1 MTSGLQAGAERDAGD
16 AGKRGAGPRERDAED
31 AGKRELQLAVRGM
44 HCAACV
50 GSVEK
55 ALGSVDGVTEAR
67 VNLVEEVARVAARA
81 GVEAA
86 RLVEAVDAAGYEAV
100 VLTGTDDALAAA
112 RARDERRDADSA
124 RFMAKFR
131 LGAALGAPVVV
142 VGHWEMIPGLPPMEG
157 RVLLAAWWFSGLVAL
172 PILFYV
178 GGGFFAGAWAAW
190 KRRTADMN
198 TLVALGTS
206 AAWAYSTAAVLAPG
220 LFPGGAARP
229 FYEAVAVVIAL
240 VVLGQAMEA
249 RAKGRTARALRALF
263 DLAPETAD
271 RVTSDGRTENVP
283 VASLQPGDR
292 VRVRPG
298 GRVPVDGRVVSG
310 ESEVDESMLTGESVP
325 VAKFA
330 GGTVTGGTVNGT
342 GAMVVEAARVGAET
356 VLARIVDTVALTQ
369 AAKPPVQRTVDKVA
383 AWFVPAVLVVAA
395 GTFAAWW
402 LVGPEP
408 KLAFAST
415 TAVAV
420 LVIACPCAL
429 GLATP
434 ISVMIAVG
442 QAARHGVL
450 IRNGDAL
457 QRARKVDTVVLDKTG
472 TLTTNDLE
480 VTFAAEAGARERKGT
495 GGTTGD
501 ATGDA
506 SFVEAAGAVAAA
518 SEHPAARAVARYA
531 ARSGASPKETLHF
544 AAHPGRGAS
553 GVVEG
558 RRVLLGS
565 PSFLAEAGVSTEP
578 LDAALGQ
585 IAERGETPVA
595 VAVNGAAAGVF
606 GAAGVLRDG
615 AADAVGRL
623 AAVGV
628 EPVMLTGDTEESAAQ
643 VARATGI
650 RRVRARLSPEE
661 KRREVRA
668 LQRQGRVVAMVGDGI
683 NDAPALAAADVGI
696 AMGSG
701 AEAAVRTGDVAL
713 LGDSLRGVETLLRI
727 SRAAQRNIAQNLAG
741 AFAYNVAGIPVAA
754 GVLYPSAGLLL
765 SPMIAG
771 AAMAFS
777 SVTVVANANRLRR
790 RLG

>member
-1 MTSGLQAGAERDAGD
+1 MTTER
-16 AGKRGAGPRERDAED
+16 EF
-31 AGKRELQLAVRGM
+31 QLAVRGM

-50 GSVEK
+50 ASVEK
-55 ALGSVDGVTEAR
+55 ALASVDGVTDAR
-67 VNLVEEVARVAARA
+67 VSLIEEVARARA
-81 GVEAA
+81 GAGLDAA
-86 RLVEAVDAAGYEAV
+86 QLVEAVAEAGYEAAP
-100 VLTGTDDALAAA
+100 LAGADDALAAA

-124 RFMAKFR
+124 RLMAKFR
-131 LGAALGAPVVV
+131 LGAALGAPVVLL
-142 VGHWEMIPGLPPMEG
+142 GHWEMIPGLPPLEG
-157 RVLLAAWWFSGLVAL
+157 RALQAAWWFSGLAAL
-172 PILFYV
+172 PILTYV
-178 GGGFFAGAWAAW
+178 GGGFFSGAWAAL
-190 KRRTADMN
+190 KRRTSDMN

-220 LFPGGAARP
+220 LFPEGSARP
-229 FYEAVAVVIAL
+229 FYEAVAVVITL
-240 VVLGQAMEA
+240 VVLGQAIEA

-263 DLAPETAD
+263 DLAPETAA
-271 RVTSDGRTENVP
+271 RATPDGRTETVP

-310 ESEVDESMLTGESVP
+310 ESEVDESMLTGESAP
-325 VAKFA
+325 VAKFP
-330 GGTVTGGTVNGT
+330 GGTVTGGTLNGT
-342 GAMVVEAARVGAET
+342 GAMVVEVAKVGAET
-356 VLARIVDTVALTQ
+356 VLARIVETVARAQ

-383 AWFVPAVLVVAA
+383 AWFVPAVLAVAA
-395 GTFAAWW
+395 ATFAGWW
-402 LVGPEP
+402 LAGPEP
-408 KLAFAST
+408 RLAIAAT
-415 TAVAV
+415 TAVSV

-434 ISVMIAVG
+434 LSVMIAVG

-472 TLTTNDLE
+472 TLTTTDLE
-480 VTFAAEAGARERKGT
+480 VAFAAEADRAEGATATAAADGSAREV
-495 GGTTGD
+495 GD
-501 ATGDA
+501 AG
-506 SFVEAAGAVAAA
+506 FVEAAGAVAAA

-531 ARSGASPKETLHF
+531 ARGGEPPKEALHF
-544 AAHPGRGAS
+544 SAHPGRGTSA
-553 GVVEG
+553 VVEG

-565 PSFLAEAGVSTEP
+565 PSFLAAAGVRAEP
-578 LDAALGQ
+578 LDAPLKE
-585 IAERGETPVA
+585 IAQRGETPVA
-595 VAVNGAAAGVF
+595 VAVDGAAAGVF
-606 GAAGVLRDG
+606 GVAGALRQG
-615 AADAVGRL
+615 AAEAVGRL
-623 AAVGV
+623 AAAGV

-650 RRVRARLSPEE
+650 RRVRARLSPEDKE
-661 KRREVRA
+661 SEVRA

-701 AEAAVRTGDVAL
+701 TEAAVRTGDVAL

-754 GVLYPSAGLLL
+754 GVLYPSTGLLL

>member
-1 MTSGLQAGAERDAGD
+1 MKTGLPGAAGGPGGAGEQTGARPAERA
-16 AGKRGAGPRERDAED
+16 AEQ
-31 AGKRELQLAVRGM
+31 ELQLSVRGM

-50 GSVEK
+50 ASVER
-55 ALGSVDGVTEAR
+55 ALASVNGVTEAR
-67 VNLVEEVARVAARA
+67 VSLIEEVARARA
-81 GVEAA
+81 HAELDAA
-86 RLVEAVDAAGYEAV
+86 QLVEAVAAAGYEAAP
-100 VLTGTDDALAAA
+100 LAGADDALAAA

-124 RFMAKFR
+124 RLMAKFR
-131 LGAALGAPVVV
+131 LGAALGAPVVLL
-142 VGHWEMIPGLPPMEG
+142 GHWEMIPGLPSLEG
-157 RVLLAAWWFSGLVAL
+157 RVLQAAWWFSGLAVL
-172 PILFYV
+172 PVLFHV
-178 GGGFFAGAWAAW
+178 GGGFFSGAWAAW
-190 KRRTADMN
+190 KRRTSDMN

-220 LFPGGAARP
+220 LFPGGSARP
-229 FYEAVAVVIAL
+229 FYEAVAVVITL
-240 VVLGQAMEA
+240 VVLGQAIEA

-263 DLAPETAD
+263 DLAPETAA
-271 RVTSDGRTENVP
+271 RLASDGRTETVP

-325 VAKFA
+325 VAKFP
-330 GGTVTGGTVNGT
+330 GGTVTGGTLNGT
-342 GAMVVEAARVGAET
+342 GAMVVEVSKVGAET
-356 VLARIVDTVALTQ
+356 VLARIVDTVARAQ

-383 AWFVPAVLVVAA
+383 AWFVPAVLAA
-395 GTFAAWW
+395 AAATFAGWW
-402 LVGPEP
+402 LAGPEP
-408 KLAFAST
+408 RLAIAAT
-415 TAVAV
+415 TAVSV

-434 ISVMIAVG
+434 LSVMIAVG

-450 IRNGDAL
+450 IRSGDAL

-472 TLTTNDLE
+472 TLTTADLD
-480 VTFAAEAGARERKGT
+480 VTFAAAARVEEGAT
-495 GGTTGD
+495 GADGPTGD
-501 ATGDA
+501 AGN
-506 SFVEAAGAVAAA
+506 FVQAAGAVAAA

-531 ARSGASPKETLHF
+531 ARSGPPPKEALHF
-544 AAHPGRGAS
+544 SAHPGRGAS
-553 GVVEG
+553 AVVEG

-565 PSFLAEAGVSTEP
+565 PSFLAAAGVRAEP
-578 LDAALGQ
+578 LAAALKEIGL
-585 IAERGETPVA
+585 RGETPVA
-595 VAVNGAAAGVF
+595 VAVDGAAAGVF
-606 GAAGVLRDG
+606 GVAGALREG
-615 AADAVGRL
+615 AAEAVGRL
-623 AAVGV
+623 AAAGV
-628 EPVMLTGDTEESAAQ
+628 EPIMLTGDTEESATQ

-650 RRVRARLSPEE
+650 QRTQARLSPEDKE
-661 KRREVRA
+661 REVRA

-754 GVLYPSAGLLL
+754 GVLYPSTGLLL

>member
-1 MTSGLQAGAERDAGD
+1 MTSGLPQVAGG
-16 AGKRGAGPRERDAED
+16 
-31 AGKRELQLAVRGM
+31 AGKREHQLAVRGM
-44 HCAACV
+44 HCAGCV
-50 GSVEK
+50 ASVEK

-67 VNLVEEVARVAARA
+67 VNLVEEVARVAAGR
-81 GVEAA
+81 GVEAS

-100 VLTGTDDALAAA
+100 VLTGAEEALAAA

-124 RFMAKFR
+124 QLMAKFR

-142 VGHWEMIPGLPPMEG
+142 VGHWEMIPGLPPLEG
-157 RVLLAAWWFSGLVAL
+157 RVLLATWWFSGLVAL

-178 GGGFFAGAWAAW
+178 GGGFFAGAWSAW
-190 KRRTADMN
+190 KRRTSDMN

-220 LFPGGAARP
+220 LFPGGTARP
-229 FYEAVAVVIAL
+229 FYEAVGVVIAL

-249 RAKGRTARALRALF
+249 RAKGKTARALRALF

-271 RVTSDGRTENVP
+271 RVTSDGRTETVP

-325 VAKFA
+325 VAKFP

-356 VLARIVDTVALTQ
+356 VLARIVDTVARTQ
-369 AAKPPVQRTVDKVA
+369 AAKPPVQKTVDKVA

-395 GTFAAWW
+395 ATFAGWW
-402 LVGPEP
+402 LAGPEP
-408 KLAFAST
+408 RLAFAAT

-472 TLTTNDLE
+472 TLTTTDLE
-480 VTFAAEAGARERKGT
+480 VTFAVEADARA
-495 GGTTGD
+495 D
-501 ATGDA
+501 AARDA
-506 SFVEAAGAVAAA
+506 GFLEAAGAVAAA

-531 ARSGASPKETLHF
+531 ARSGAAPKEALHF
-544 AAHPGRGAS
+544 SAHPGRGAS

-565 PSFLAEAGVSTEP
+565 PSFLGEAGVSTEP
-578 LDAALGQ
+578 LTAALAK

-595 VAVNGAAAGVF
+595 VAVDGAAAGVF
-606 GAAGVLRDG
+606 GAAGALRDG
-615 AADAVGRL
+615 AAEAVERL
-623 AAVGV
+623 AAAGV

-683 NDAPALAAADVGI
+683 NDAPALAAADVGV

-754 GVLYPSAGLLL
+754 GVLYPSTGLLL

>member
-1 MTSGLQAGAERDAGD
+1 MTSGLPQVAGGRDAGKPA
-16 AGKRGAGPRERDAED
+16 AGKRDAGG
-31 AGKRELQLAVRGM
+31 AGKREHQLAVRGM
-44 HCAACV
+44 HCAGCV
-50 GSVEK
+50 ASVEK

-67 VNLVEEVARVAARA
+67 VNLVEEVARVAARR
-81 GVEAA
+81 GVEAS

-100 VLTGTDDALAAA
+100 ALTGAEEALAAA

-124 RFMAKFR
+124 QLMAKFR
-131 LGAALGAPVVV
+131 LGAALGTPVVV
-142 VGHWEMIPGLPPMEG
+142 VGHWEMIPGLPPLEG

-178 GGGFFAGAWAAW
+178 GGGFFAGAWSAW
-190 KRRTADMN
+190 KRRTSDMN

-220 LFPGGAARP
+220 LFPGGTARP

-271 RVTSDGRTENVP
+271 RVTSDGRTETVP
-283 VASLQPGDR
+283 VAGLQPGDR

-325 VAKFA
+325 VAKFP

-356 VLARIVDTVALTQ
+356 VLARIVDTVARTQ
-369 AAKPPVQRTVDKVA
+369 AAKPPVQKTVDKVA

-395 GTFAAWW
+395 ATFAGWW

-408 KLAFAST
+408 KLAFAAT

-472 TLTTNDLE
+472 TLTTTDLE
-480 VTFAAEAGARERKGT
+480 VTFAAEAAAKREGTEGAT
-495 GGTTGD
+495 AD
-501 ATGDA
+501 AARDA
-506 SFVEAAGAVAAA
+506 GFLEAAGAVAAA

-531 ARSGASPKETLHF
+531 ARSGAAPKEALHF
-544 AAHPGRGAS
+544 SAHPGRGAS

-565 PSFLAEAGVSTEP
+565 PSFLGEAGVSTEP
-578 LDAALGQ
+578 LTAALAK

-595 VAVNGAAAGVF
+595 VAVDGAAAGVF
-606 GAAGVLRDG
+606 GAAGALRDG
-615 AADAVGRL
+615 AAEAVGRL
-623 AAVGV
+623 AAAGV

-661 KRREVRA
+661 KRREVQA

-683 NDAPALAAADVGI
+683 NDAPALAAADVGV

-754 GVLYPSAGLLL
+754 GVLYPSTGLLL

>member
-1 MTSGLQAGAERDAGD
+1 MTTGVPETARGPEAAER
-16 AGKRGAGPRERDAED
+16 EF
-31 AGKRELQLAVRGM
+31 QLAVRGM

-50 GSVEK
+50 ASVEK
-55 ALGSVDGVTEAR
+55 ALASVDGVTDAR
-67 VNLVEEVARVAARA
+67 VSLIEEVARARA
-81 GVEAA
+81 GAGLDAA
-86 RLVEAVDAAGYEAV
+86 RLVEAVTEAGYEAAP
-100 VLTGTDDALAAA
+100 LAGADDALAAA
-112 RARDERRDADSA
+112 RDRDERRDADSA
-124 RFMAKFR
+124 RLMAKFR
-131 LGAALGAPVVV
+131 LGAALGAPVVLL
-142 VGHWEMIPGLPPMEG
+142 GHWEMIPGLPPLEG
-157 RVLLAAWWFSGLVAL
+157 RALQAAWWFSGLAAL
-172 PILFYV
+172 PILVYV
-178 GGGFFAGAWAAW
+178 GGGFFSGAWAAL
-190 KRRTADMN
+190 KRRTSDMN

-220 LFPGGAARP
+220 LFPEGSARP
-229 FYEAVAVVIAL
+229 FYEAVAVVITL
-240 VVLGQAMEA
+240 VVLGQAIEA

-263 DLAPETAD
+263 DLAPETAA
-271 RVTSDGRTENVP
+271 RATPDGRTETVP

-310 ESEVDESMLTGESVP
+310 ESEVDESMLTGESAP
-325 VAKFA
+325 VAKFP
-330 GGTVTGGTVNGT
+330 GGTVTGGTLNGT
-342 GAMVVEAARVGAET
+342 GAMVVEVAKVGAET
-356 VLARIVDTVALTQ
+356 VLARIVETVARAQ

-383 AWFVPAVLVVAA
+383 AWFVPAVLAVAA
-395 GTFAAWW
+395 ATFAAWW
-402 LVGPEP
+402 LAGPEP
-408 KLAFAST
+408 RLAIAAT

-434 ISVMIAVG
+434 LSVMIAVG

-472 TLTTNDLE
+472 TLTTTDLE
-480 VTFAAEAGARERKGT
+480 VTFAADADGPTDEA
-495 GGTTGD
+495 
-501 ATGDA
+501 GDA
-506 SFVEAAGAVAAA
+506 SFVQAAGAVAAA
-518 SEHPAARAVARYA
+518 SEHPAARAVARWA
-531 ARSGASPKETLHF
+531 ARNGKPPKEALHF
-544 AAHPGRGAS
+544 SAHPGRGAS
-553 GVVEG
+553 AVVEG

-565 PSFLAEAGVSTEP
+565 PSFLAAAGVRAEP
-578 LDAALGQ
+578 LDAPLKE
-585 IAERGETPVA
+585 IAQRGETPVA
-595 VAVNGAAAGVF
+595 VAVDGAAAGVF
-606 GAAGVLRDG
+606 GVAGALRQG
-615 AADAVGRL
+615 AAEAVGRL
-623 AAVGV
+623 AAAGV

-650 RRVRARLSPEE
+650 RRVRARLSPEDKE
-661 KRREVRA
+661 SEVRA

-701 AEAAVRTGDVAL
+701 TEAAVRTGDVAL

-754 GVLYPSAGLLL
+754 GVLYPSTGLLL